1 MFPGMKGMNINPK
14 MMEQAMKK
22 MGMKQE
28 EISATEVIIKLAN
41 KDGKE
46 LVIAEPQVTKVNMMG
61 QETYQ
66 IVGEA
71 HERERSS
78 EVAITEED
86 VKTVMEQVK
95 VDKKTAQS
103 ALEKSKGDIAE
114 AILTLQE
121 NE

>member
-28 EISATEVIIKLAN
+28 EIPATEVIIKLAD
-41 KDGKE
+41 KEGKE

>member
-28 EISATEVIIKLAN
+28 EIPATEVIIKLAD
-41 KDGKE
+41 KEGKE

-86 VKTVMEQVK
+86 VKTVIEQAK

-103 ALEKSKGDIAE
+103 ALKKSKGDIAE

>member
-28 EISATEVIIKLAN
+28 EIPAVEVIIKLA
-41 KDGKE
+41 DKE

-66 IVGEA
+66 VVGEA

-86 VKTVMEQVK
+86 IKTVMEQAG

-103 ALEKSKGDIAE
+103 ALKKSKGDIAE
-114 AILTLQE
+114 AILALQE
-121 NE
+121 DEG